1 MTTVQIPPLTVAG
14 LASDTGSVTLTVQ
27 LVTAGGRDV
36 VAALATDGGPVQCF
50 SQAVL
55 RYPAES
61 ADPIEFDLTGNAL
74 VLAPDSA
81 TFYRFRF
88 AGDLQQIVEWTVQV
102 PDQEYPIT
110 LAGLIAGVEVPEV
123 DILAGRLLTL
133 AERAA
138 LSRANTPSD
147 SNPIATIADVGS
159 NVWYISDDEA
169 SVTMGVGTAAL
180 VGETDTPYPIVTIQ
194 IEYET

>member
-1 MTTVQIPPLTVAG
+1 MAAPLTPVRLPALAGGTASVRLVYQDSPQTQVLGFDGPEWVTAYARIDLAAAQTIDLTPTAAIATPDGRATAYLITVQAP
-14 LASDTGSVTLTVQ
+14 
-27 LVTAGGRDV
+27 GGR
-36 VAALATDGGPVQCF
+36 G
-50 SQAVL
+50 
-55 RYPAES
+55 
-61 ADPIEFDLTGNAL
+61 
-74 VLAPDSA
+74 AP
-81 TFYRFRF
+81 Y
-88 AGDLQQIVEWTVQV
+88 LVQV
-102 PDQEYPIT
+102 PESAAVLELVDLVGAAVIDP
-110 LAGLIAGVEVPEV
+110 AGIG
-123 DILAGRLLTL
+123 AGRLLTL